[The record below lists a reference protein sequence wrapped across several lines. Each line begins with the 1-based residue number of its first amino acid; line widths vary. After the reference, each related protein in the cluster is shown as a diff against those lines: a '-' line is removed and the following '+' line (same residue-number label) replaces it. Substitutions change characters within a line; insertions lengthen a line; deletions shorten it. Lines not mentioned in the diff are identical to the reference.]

1 MSSPIDFSPLP
12 NEAELQARAA
22 RFRDL
27 RVLGLELGLVAAALG
42 LSADLDFD
50 LPHRPL
56 AISGSIA
63 AAAGIFALQALDR
76 RLYVR
81 GYVLEDR
88 LRLILLSIIIVGGAS
103 IVWLSARSALATG
116 AMLGAA
122 TALVVSVCS
131 VKGPAPAEAVVD
143 VARAGLVVTR
153 GRSGATRRAAE
164 FR

>member
-27 RVLGLELGLVAAALG
+27 RVLGLELGLVAAVLG
-42 LSADLDFD
+42 LSAALDFD

-56 AISGSIA
+56 AISGSVA
-63 AAAGIFALQALDR
+63 AAAGIFALQGLDR

-88 LRLILLSIIIVGGAS
+88 LRLILLSVMVVGGAAL
-103 IVWLSARSALATG
+103 VWWTARSALATG

-122 TALVVSVCS
+122 IALVVFVCS

-143 VARAGLVVTR
+143 VARVGLVVTR
-153 GRSGATRRAAE
+153 GRSAAARRATE